1 MYVPNHYMVSEKEEI
16 VAFMKQYSFAT
27 IVTAKESLPTANHLP
42 FTVQYEQESIRLLS
56 HFSKANKQ
64 WETIVDRDVLVI
76 FSEPHAYISP
86 KHYDNDFSVPTWNY
100 VAVHAYGKGR
110 LLEDV
115 QEVVMLLEEAIRCF
129 EPDYKKQWDSLPQ
142 EFKLKNI
149 KGIVA
154 FEIQVQD
161 LQAKKK
167 LSQNK
172 NREEQMRIVTALSQS
187 DNPREMEVARYMQ
200 QSLEPYR
207 M

>member
-1 MYVPNHYMVSEKEEI
+1 MVSEKEEI